1 MKGLQHIIARC
12 LTSAASARE
21 RERFGAWKALGGRG
35 SIWADTLGAWWKSPV
50 LRPENPRLEAARSRL
65 MLRLEERPFVSRPSV
80 GGRLLRVAAA
90 VAAAVF
96 VSWSS
101 VFVVLRAGYFDRTER
116 MAVSTR
122 AGQQS
127 CVELPDG
134 SLVWLNSETRIEFQ
148 TDKRSRRIVLD
159 GEACFDV
166 KHDKRHPF
174 YVEAGGTRI
183 RVLGTKFN
191 VRRYAETG
199 RVAAS
204 LLSGHIDMCVPGFD
218 KVIDLSPGEK
228 VVYNERDGT
237 FTKSHLNTNHDIL
250 WQNGILI
257 FENEPFA
264 LMAKMLERY
273 YDVEVIYDENDF
285 ENIHFSGSINNLS
298 IYKVLEFID
307 LTIPIRYTVENKT
320 IRLELDKKHLR
331 RGHSRR

>member
-204 LLSGHIDMCVPGFD
+204 LLSGRIDMCVPGFD